1 VRAIL
6 VSDIHLQAKPP
17 VARSAE
23 PDWFAAMARPLTE
36 VADLAEQHDCP
47 VFYAG
52 DIFDRWDARPEIVN
66 FALAHLPDGYAIPGQ
81 HDLPYHDYQ
90 EIKRSAYWTLV
101 EAAKLV
107 NLVPAELTQGGA
119 SILAWPDLIVYGFPW
134 GHQPE
139 PIKPIKGTIQL
150 AIVHGFIWQKGTGY
164 PGASVE
170 AKVGAYRERLQGYTA
185 AAFGDNHKGFLA
197 DAGGVAVC
205 NCGGLMR
212 RHTDERDYQPGV
224 GLLHADGSITRHYLD
239 TTEDQFIETTEAEE
253 VVEQVLDMSA
263 FVTGLRELGA
273 DDALDF
279 LLAVERFLQGNEV
292 SDRAQEIILAACGEG
307 D

>member
-1 VRAIL
+1 MSDVRAIL
-6 VSDIHLQAKPP
+6 VADVHLQAKPP

-23 PDWFAAMARPLTE
+23 PDWFAAMARPLAE
-36 VADLAEQHDCP
+36 LGGLAEKHSCP
-47 VFYAG
+47 IFYAG

-66 FALAHLPDGYAIPGQ
+66 FALKYLPDGYAIPGQ

-101 EAAKLV
+101 KAKKLINIPPV
-107 NLVPAELTQGGA
+107 ATCQD
-119 SILAWPDLIVYGFPW
+119 WPDLIIYGFPW
-134 GHQPE
+134 GSQPR
-139 PIKPIKGTIQL
+139 PAKPIKGILQL
-150 AIVHGFIWQKGTGY
+150 AIVHGFIWQQGTGY

-170 AKVGAYRERLQGYTA
+170 AKVGAYRERLQGYDA

-197 DAGGVAVC
+197 NVGGVAVF

-239 TTEDQFIETTEAEE
+239 ITEDRFIEATEAEE

-279 LLAVERFLQGNEV
+279 LLAVERFLEGNEV

-307 D
+307 GSGD